1 MKKVKNL
8 LAFMVCISTCTAL
21 FTGCIPS
28 DSSSSDK
35 EIVDVSTS
43 EDSQVSGAFSKDEDN
58 SSKKDESSEDTKK
71 DEESSEDTKKDVTI
85 TESVIVN
92 QDGIVIT
99 AKKLDEGFLGTE
111 LTILIENNTDKDL
124 TFQVRDASV
133 NGFMVD
139 TMISEDVAAGKKS
152 NTEIT
157 FSDKKLKACGVDT
170 LADIEFS
177 FCIFTSDDW
186 KTYLDTAPI
195 EIETSAAS
203 DYKQQ
208 IDDSGT
214 VLYDNKGIKII
225 GKKLSTDDSIFGP
238 GLVLYIENNS
248 NQNITVQSRDTSVNG
263 FMVSTV
269 LSEDVLIGKKSITSL
284 TFMESSLEE
293 NDITDIET
301 VETSFHVVDADNWR
315 AIVDTDPITIEFE

>member
-43 EDSQVSGAFSKDEDN
+43 EDSQVSGDFSKDEDN
-58 SSKKDESSEDTKK
+58 SSKKD
-71 DEESSEDTKKDVTI
+71 ESSEDTKKDVTI

-157 FSDKKLKACGVDT
+157 FSDEKLKACGVDT

-225 GKKLSTDDSIFGP
+225 GKNLSTDDSIFGP